1 MWMKPVISSWIL
13 TIFFLISGLATN
25 SHQLGSY
32 AEISAG
38 DFVTSDRLDDSTRS
52 STIRRFRTCG
62 RKLVTVHARTV
73 TASEISFQAVLSYGT
88 IHLRTHSSNQNLRT
102 FNVVLQI

>member
-1 MWMKPVISSWIL
+1 MKPAISSWVL

-25 SHQLGSY
+25 SHQLESY
-32 AEISAG
+32 AEITAR

-52 STIRRFRTCG
+52 SIIRRFRTGG
-62 RKLVTVHARTV
+62 RKLVTVHAGTV
-73 TASEISFQAVLSYGT
+73 TASEVSFQRVLSYDT
-88 IHLRTHSSNQNLRT
+88 IHLHTHSCNKNLRT

>member
-1 MWMKPVISSWIL
+1 MKPAISSWVL

-25 SHQLGSY
+25 SHQLESY

-38 DFVTSDRLDDSTRS
+38 DFVTSDRLDDPTRS
-52 STIRRFRTCG
+52 SSIRRFRTGG

-73 TASEISFQAVLSYGT
+73 FASEVSFQRVLSYDT
-88 IHLRTHSSNQNLRT
+88 IHVQTHSGNQNLRT

>member
-1 MWMKPVISSWIL
+1 MKPAISSWVL

-25 SHQLGSY
+25 SHQLESY
-32 AEISAG
+32 AEITAG

-52 STIRRFRTCG
+52 SITRRFRTGG
-62 RKLVTVHARTV
+62 RKLVTVHAQTV
-73 TASEISFQAVLSYGT
+73 TASEVSFQQVFLTTRFICG
-88 IHLRTHSSNQNLRT
+88 THSCNKNLRT

>member
-1 MWMKPVISSWIL
+1 MKPAISSWVL

-25 SHQLGSY
+25 SHQLESY

-38 DFVTSDRLDDSTRS
+38 DFVTSHRLVDSTRS
-52 STIRRFRTCG
+52 SIIRRFRTGG
-62 RKLVTVHARTV
+62 RKLVMLHAGTV
-73 TASEISFQAVLSYGT
+73 TASEVSFQRVLSYDT
-88 IHLRTHSSNQNLRT
+88 IHLRTHSCDKNLRT